1 VTPRRWLWPRKRR
14 RTRGFE
20 RTARAAARFVS
31 RFGGRAAAYP
41 AAHPWRALAGAL
53 VGMVLLVLA
62 LPRDSAPA
70 PVFAGFRHV
79 VDELG
84 LRLVEG
90 HAEALQAAARESE
103 VSATLLAAIVYAE
116 SRGRGGQTSSAGALG
131 LGQLSP
137 AAASDAAKR
146 LGLSPPTPAA
156 VRDDDALNL
165 RLSAA
170 HLAWLLA
177 NSRGWSLE
185 QVLVSYNA
193 GRTRLFQWID
203 RAGSFEAWVRTEERR
218 AALGQPTTGSLAYA
232 RQIVAIR
239 ERLCSRGKIRDRQ
252 GRADG

>member
-1 VTPRRWLWPRKRR
+1 VPPARR
-14 RTRGFE
+14 RRRRRGRGTFE
-20 RTARAAARFVS
+20 RAARAAARLAS
-31 RFGGRAAAYP
+31 RYGGRAAAYP
-41 AAHPWRALAGAL
+41 AEHPRRALLGAL
-53 VGMVLLVLA
+53 VGIVLLVLA
-62 LPRDSAPA
+62 LPRDDAPA

-90 HAEALQAAARESE
+90 HADALHAAARESG

-116 SRGRGGQTSSAGALG
+116 SRGRGGQTSRTGALG
-131 LGQLSP
+131 LGQLAP

-146 LGLSPPTPAA
+146 LGLPPPGPEA
-156 VRDDDALNL
+156 VRDDDTLNL

-177 NSRGWSLE
+177 NSQGWSLE

-193 GRTRLFQWID
+193 GRTRLFQWIE
-203 RAGSFEAWVRTEERR
+203 RAGSFEAWVAEEERR
-218 AALGQPTTGSLAYA
+218 AARGQSTTGSLAYA

-239 ERLCSRGKIRDRQ
+239 ERLSGRGKIRDLP
-252 GRADG
+252 GRSAP

>member
-1 VTPRRWLWPRKRR
+1 VTAASRR
-14 RTRGFE
+14 RRRRGRFE
-20 RTARAAARFVS
+20 RAARAAARAAS
-31 RFGGRAAAYP
+31 RLGARAAAYP
-41 AAHPWRALAGAL
+41 SAHPRRALVGAL
-53 VGMVLLVLA
+53 VGVVLLVLA
-62 LPRDSAPA
+62 LPRGGAPA

-90 HAEALQAAARESE
+90 HADTLHAAARESD

-116 SRGRGGQTSSAGALG
+116 SRGRGGQTSHAGALG
-131 LGQLSP
+131 LGQLTP
-137 AAASDAAKR
+137 AAAGDAARR
-146 LGLSPPTPAA
+146 LGLPPPTPEA
-156 VRDDDALNL
+156 VRDDDTLNL

-193 GRTRLFQWID
+193 GRGRLFQWIE
-203 RAGSFEAWVRTEERR
+203 RAGSFEAWVRQEERR

-232 RQIVAIR
+232 RQVVAIR
-239 ERLCSRGKIRDRQ
+239 ERLDSRGKIRDRA
-252 GRADG
+252 GRPDR